1 LNTESTATLTPT
13 TITKTTLDARLDA
26 EVQRQ
31 EDVEQ
36 GLGILMRLPENATHG
51 ALRNLLVEDRLLLLK
66 RVN

>member
-1 LNTESTATLTPT
+1 MNSKVNATPT
-13 TITKTTLDARLDA
+13 TNHPKNTLDARIDA

-31 EDVEQ
+31 EDLEV
-36 GLGILMRLPENATHG
+36 GLGLLMRLPENATHG